1 MKEFYDA
8 ADLGCNGVLPATAAE
23 VYEIVEVANKKFQS
37 PSHTIRFSEKIGAC
51 LQFIERFSE
60 VIDAPVQTNPAISAL
75 VWGCLKFLL
84 IVS

>member
-1 MKEFYDA
+1 LKEFYDA

-23 VYEIVEVANKKFQS
+23 VYEIVEVANKKFQW

-51 LQFIERFSE
+51 LQSVEHFSG
-60 VIDAPVQTNPAISAL
+60 VIDDVQANPTISAL